1 VKEYAGPVPTGYGV
15 PKIGRLNK
23 TPPLVNGQ
31 FSLDRIKSTGHE
43 LDAVS
48 LDSPRYTLA
57 G

>member
-1 VKEYAGPVPTGYGV
+1 MGYGV

-31 FSLDRIKSTGHE
+31 FNLDRIYSIGHE
-43 LDAVS
+43 RDAVS
-48 LDSPRYTLA
+48 IDGPRYTLA

>member
-1 VKEYAGPVPTGYGV
+1 MGYGV

-23 TPPLVNGQ
+23 TPPLLNGQ
-31 FSLDRIKSTGHE
+31 FSLDRINSIGHE

-48 LDSPRYTLA
+48 LDSPRYALA